1 MVQTHSRWKTFNIF
15 EKKAQL
21 YVDGA
26 GLTNN
31 EQNKKDDTSV
41 NYFPKATY
49 WRPLVSSA
57 ESVVKT
63 TNQSFKNPRDPY
75 IA

>member
-1 MVQTHSRWKTFNIF
+1 MNKI
-15 EKKAQL
+15 
-21 YVDGA
+21 
-26 GLTNN
+26 
-31 EQNKKDDTSV
+31 KKDGTSV

-63 TNQSFKNPRDPY
+63 TNQSFKNPRAPSVVENK
-75 IA
+75 AEFGLV